1 MEWPTGMSREQA
13 ACQMLGKARPPQQAS
28 AAAGR
33 EVRAVSR
40 RQESRGASFTFS
52 RLDQFNTHRHLFLN
66 TGREVFYILSLTLS
80 MGA

>member
-28 AAAGR
+28 AAAER

-40 RQESRGASFTFS
+40 RQESRGASFTFLKLGQLKAAITS
-52 RLDQFNTHRHLFLN
+52 VT
-66 TGREVFYILSLTLS
+66 VSIL
-80 MGA
+80 A